1 VKRAASAAEALR
13 KLTAVRARR
22 DALLAGAAVACGAL
36 LFPSFDVFERV
47 SPALLRFE
55 SMQLDDLLLTSF
67 LAVAA
72 ASWFAHRR
80 WQESSRQLAALRRSE
95 QENARYVQRLEE
107 LSAQLV
113 QTEQRER
120 ERLAEALHDEVS
132 QTLYAC
138 RLELDALT
146 ALLPRPPARR
156 RAVAASALVSHAMDQ
171 ARRLTADLSPP
182 ILHDLGLPSAI
193 EWLLPRLQARHG
205 LALRFDAGPAWARI
219 PHRCHAAVFQSVQEL
234 VVNACKHAG
243 ARNAVVSAALDGELT
258 VRVEVRD
265 DGHGF
270 DRARSGSDGFGLF
283 SIERRMAHLHGRLD
297 IRSQPGCGTTATL
310 TLPAFA
316 DDADQDHLAGL
327 AS

>member
-1 VKRAASAAEALR
+1 VTRAAIAADALR
-13 KLTAVRARR
+13 KLGGARARR

-36 LFPSFDVFERV
+36 LFTSFDVFERV

-55 SMQLDDLLLTSF
+55 SMQLDELLLTSF

-72 ASWFAHRR
+72 ASWFARRR
-80 WQESSRQLAALRRSE
+80 WQDSARQLAALRTSE

-120 ERLAEALHDEVS
+120 ERLADALHDEVS

-138 RLELDALT
+138 LLELDALAT
-146 ALLPRPPARR
+146 LLSKPPARR
-156 RAVAASALVSHAMDQ
+156 RTGAARALVSHAMDQ

-182 ILHDLGLPSAI
+182 ILHDLGLPAAI

-205 LALRFDAGPAWARI
+205 LALRFDAGPAWERIAR
-219 PHRCHAAVFQSVQEL
+219 RCHAAVFQSVQEL
-234 VVNACKHAG
+234 VVNACKHAS
-243 ARNAVVSAALDGELT
+243 ARSAVVSAELVGQLT

-270 DRARSGSDGFGLF
+270 DPARAGTDGFGLF

-297 IRSQPGCGTTATL
+297 ISSQPGCGTTATL
-310 TLPAFA
+310 TLPVEA

>member
-1 VKRAASAAEALR
+1 VKGAASAAEALR
-13 KLTAVRARR
+13 MLTAVRARR

-36 LFPSFDVFERV
+36 IFTSFDVFERV

-72 ASWFAHRR
+72 ASWFAGRR
-80 WQESSRQLAALRRSE
+80 WQESARQLAALRRSE
-95 QENARYVQRLEE
+95 HENARHVQRLEE

-120 ERLAEALHDEVS
+120 EHLANALHDEVS

-138 RLELDALT
+138 LLELDALA
-146 ALLPRPPARR
+146 ALASQPAAHRR
-156 RAVAASALVSHAMDQ
+156 TRSARALVSHAMDQ
-171 ARRLTADLSPP
+171 ARRLTVDLSPP
-182 ILHDLGLPSAI
+182 ILYDLGLPAAI
-193 EWLLPRLQARHG
+193 DWLLPRLQARHG

-219 PHRCHAAVFQSVQEL
+219 PRRCHAAVFQSVQEL

-297 IRSQPGCGTTATL
+297 IHSQPGCGTTATL